1 MKNLV
6 KIVGVTSALAMA
18 YAAYAQTTSYSV
30 HLTANVTGYCNISH
44 SSAGSDLA
52 AVTGGSGT
60 TPSLNFSAGG
70 TNNFADTTGHG
81 LEVSGGAI
89 LQVKSNTT
97 CTYALTSQNGVLW
110 NAAAGAPRTYTATAY
125 DASASSGS
133 PVTLSTYSP
142 GKQVGN
148 SFTASGNFSSINI
161 DFEVPAT
168 GAATLPAGEY
178 VDTLSLSISPPH

>member
-6 KIVGVTSALAMA
+6 KIVGATSALAMA

-30 HLTANVTGYCNISH
+30 HLSANVTGYCNISH
-44 SSAGSDLA
+44 PSASSDFAT
-52 AVTGGSGT
+52 VTGGSGT

-81 LEVSGGAI
+81 LEVSGSAS

-110 NAAAGAPRTYTATAY
+110 NGTAPRTYTATAY

-148 SFTASGNFSSINI
+148 SFTTSGNISFINI
-161 DFEVPAT
+161 DFDVPAT

-178 VDTLSLSISPPH
+178 VDTLSLKISPPS